1 MRVLRSAPRF
11 DRPSLQPARV
21 DREAMRERAD
31 YLQRRYNAPPAEVE
45 GIVTSMDIPTQVF
58 LAIEMRSHERRGF
71 VSDYDPLGT
80 L

>member
-1 MRVLRSAPRF
+1 MRVLKAAQRF
-11 DRPSLQPARV
+11 DRPTLQPARV

-31 YLQRRYNAPPAEVE
+31 YLQQRYAAPPDKAEA
-45 GIVTSMDIPTQVF
+45 IVKAMDIPSHVL